1 MKEKTL
7 HKISYGVYVVCSK
20 FEGKENGQI
29 VNTLFQV
36 TAEPEVIAI
45 SVNKKNLTHE
55 IIENSGVFSASIMSE
70 ETSMKFIGTFGFKSG
85 RDIDKFDGV
94 QYRYGKLDVPIIT
107 EHSLAYLEARVI
119 NSVDLGSHT
128 IFMGEVVDM
137 EPLGDGNPM
146 TYNYYHNV
154 KGGLSPKTA
163 PTYIAKEK

>member
-55 IIENSGVFSASIMSE
+55 IIENSGVFSASIMLE
-70 ETSMKFIGTFGFKSG
+70 ETPMKFIGTFGFKSG
-85 RDIDKFDGV
+85 RDMDKFEGV
-94 QYRYGKLDVPIIT
+94 QYRYGKLDVPIVT

-128 IFMGEVVDM
+128 IFIGEVVDM
-137 EPLGDGNPM
+137 EQLNEGNPM

-163 PTYIAKEK
+163 PTYIAREK